1 MIFVSSFSKKVEMDR
16 VELSK
21 NQLYFLFSCMSCYCC
36 PDHLKNAE
44 ELCIWVFSF
53 FLFRPLKMERNFV
66 FGYVSFF
73 LFFLFSRE
81 DFSVEKIFKIF
92 DFEFNFDQKTQL
104 INVRYMEVKTTIF
117 VKILGYQEVLGVSF
131 SA

>member
-1 MIFVSSFSKKVEMDR
+1 MLL
-16 VELSK
+16 LSRPFEK
-21 NQLYFLFSCMSCYCC
+21 CGGALYLGVQF
-36 PDHLKNAE
+36 
-44 ELCIWVFSF
+44 F